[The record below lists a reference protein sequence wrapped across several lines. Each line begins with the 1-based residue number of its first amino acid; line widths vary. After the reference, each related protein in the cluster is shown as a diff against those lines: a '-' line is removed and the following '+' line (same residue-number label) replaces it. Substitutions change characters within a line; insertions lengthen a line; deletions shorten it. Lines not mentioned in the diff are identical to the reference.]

1 MSFKVGINGFG
12 RIGRM
17 IFRSIAERSDL
28 ELEVVAINDLTDGK
42 TLGHLLKYDSV
53 HGPFD
58 GSIESGENDIYV
70 DGKKIKIFSE
80 KIPKKLPW
88 QKLGV
93 DVVVES
99 TGFFVDG
106 DKAAEHLSAGAKK
119 VLITAP
125 AKNVDAT
132 IVLGVNDH
140 LLKSSHRIISNASC
154 TTNCLAPMASVL
166 HKNFNVLRG
175 CMTTI
180 HAYTSDQ
187 QIIDYPHSDL
197 RRSRSGAVSMIP
209 TITGAAK
216 AIGEVIPGLEGRL
229 NGMAV
234 RVPVPNVSMV
244 DFVAQV
250 EQTPTVDEV
259 NQVFSKVAEGKLKG
273 IIEYCDDPIVSVDLV
288 HNAAS
293 CIFDS
298 QITMIVDDGLV
309 KICGW
314 YDNEWGYSNRCV
326 DLIER
331 FSEI

>member
-17 IFRSIAERSDL
+17 IFRSIAERS

>member
-1 MSFKVGINGFG
+1 MSLTVGINGFG

-17 IFRSIAERSDL
+17 VFRAIAERSD
-28 ELEVVAINDLTDGK
+28 LEVVAINDLTDSK
-42 TLGHLLKYDSV
+42 TLAHLLKYDSV

-70 DGKKIKIFSE
+70 DGKKIKILSE
-80 KIPKKLPW
+80 KSPKKLPW

-99 TGFFVDG
+99 TGFFLDG

-132 IVLGVNDH
+132 IVMGVNDH

-154 TTNCLAPMASVL
+154 TTNCLAPMAWVL

-250 EQTPTVDEV
+250 ERTPTVDEV

-273 IIEYCDDPIVSVDLV
+273 IIEYCNDPIVSIDLV

-298 QITMIVDDGLV
+298 QITMIVDDSLV

>member
-1 MSFKVGINGFG
+1 MSLTVGINGFG

-17 IFRSIAERSDL
+17 VFRAIAERSD
-28 ELEVVAINDLTDGK
+28 LEVVAINDLTDSK
-42 TLGHLLKYDSV
+42 TLAHLLKYDSV

-70 DGKKIKIFSE
+70 DGKKIKILSE
-80 KIPKKLPW
+80 KSPKKLPW

-99 TGFFVDG
+99 TGFFLDG

-119 VLITAP
+119 GLITAP

-132 IVLGVNDH
+132 IVMGVNDH

-154 TTNCLAPMASVL
+154 TTNCLAPMAWVL

-273 IIEYCDDPIVSVDLV
+273 IIEYCNDPIVSIDLV

-298 QITMIVDDGLV
+298 QITMIVDDSLV

>member
-1 MSFKVGINGFG
+1 MKTIEKTVMTIRVAINGFG

-17 IFRSIAERSDL
+17 VFRAIAERSD
-28 ELEVVAINDLTDGK
+28 LEVVAINDLTDSK
-42 TLGHLLKYDSV
+42 TLAHLLKYDSV

-70 DGKKIKIFSE
+70 DGKKIKILSE
-80 KIPKKLPW
+80 KSPKKLPW

-99 TGFFVDG
+99 TGFFLDG

-132 IVLGVNDH
+132 IVMGVNDH

-154 TTNCLAPMASVL
+154 TTNCLAPMAWVL

-273 IIEYCDDPIVSVDLV
+273 IIRSY
-288 HNAAS
+288 
-293 CIFDS
+293 
-298 QITMIVDDGLV
+298 
-309 KICGW
+309 
-314 YDNEWGYSNRCV
+314 
-326 DLIER
+326 
-331 FSEI
+331 

>member
-1 MSFKVGINGFG
+1 
-12 RIGRM
+12 
-17 IFRSIAERSDL
+17 
-28 ELEVVAINDLTDGK
+28 
-42 TLGHLLKYDSV
+42 
-53 HGPFD
+53 
-58 GSIESGENDIYV
+58 
-70 DGKKIKIFSE
+70 
-80 KIPKKLPW
+80 
-88 QKLGV
+88 
-93 DVVVES
+93 
-99 TGFFVDG
+99 
-106 DKAAEHLSAGAKK
+106 
-119 VLITAP
+119 
-125 AKNVDAT
+125 
-132 IVLGVNDH
+132 
-140 LLKSSHRIISNASC
+140 
-154 TTNCLAPMASVL
+154 MAWVL

-273 IIEYCDDPIVSVDLV
+273 IIEYCNDPIVSIDLV

-298 QITMIVDDGLV
+298 QITMIVDDSLV

-331 FSEI
+331 FSDCLLYTSDAADE

>member
-1 MSFKVGINGFG
+1 MSLTVGINGFG

-17 IFRSIAERSDL
+17 VFRAIAERSD
-28 ELEVVAINDLTDGK
+28 LEVVAINDLTDSK
-42 TLGHLLKYDSV
+42 TLAHLLKYDSV

-70 DGKKIKIFSE
+70 DGKKIKILSE
-80 KIPKKLPW
+80 KSPKKLPW

-99 TGFFVDG
+99 TGFFLDG

-132 IVLGVNDH
+132 IVMGVNDH

-154 TTNCLAPMASVL
+154 TTNCLAPMAWVL

-273 IIEYCDDPIVSVDLV
+273 IIEYCNDPIVSIDLV

-298 QITMIVDDGLV
+298 QITMIVDDSLV